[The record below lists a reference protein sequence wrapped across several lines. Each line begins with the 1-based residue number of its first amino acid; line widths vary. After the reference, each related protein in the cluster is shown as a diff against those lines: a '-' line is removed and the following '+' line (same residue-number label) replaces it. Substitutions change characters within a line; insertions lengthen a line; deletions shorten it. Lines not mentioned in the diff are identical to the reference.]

1 MSTQNAIE
9 IGVLPVTRTWLWLGL
24 GSGLVLVLG
33 FGLELG

>member
-24 GSGLVLVLG
+24 GSGLLGLG